1 MNELGYFCELS
12 HRSSWGWKELAEVD
26 RTVSI
31 ISPVEMAIALCALI
45 PAIAAHAL
53 LYFIYFS
60 DAG

>member
-1 MNELGYFCELS
+1 MSF
-12 HRSSWGWKELAEVD
+12 
-26 RTVSI
+26 